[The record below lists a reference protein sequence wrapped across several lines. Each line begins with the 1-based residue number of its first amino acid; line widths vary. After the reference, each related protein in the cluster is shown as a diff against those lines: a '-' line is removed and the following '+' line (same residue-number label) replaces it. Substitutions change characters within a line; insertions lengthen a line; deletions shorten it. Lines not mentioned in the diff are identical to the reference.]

1 MNCWPELRRLVS
13 LQQSRWQRAERALL
27 QTQREL
33 QPLLREL
40 SDFAEQEVSLR
51 SLLASHQAS
60 DITLDYAQL
69 LALLRHQA
77 LLRRQLDLLHL
88 ERDHVAG
95 QCRQLEQSLLR
106 QREHLREA
114 RRKHDSCVRSLQQ
127 RLRVQ
132 RLEQLRREE
141 RETEEMSGARR

>member
-1 MNCWPELRRLVS
+1 MNCWPELRRLLS

-60 DITLDYAQL
+60 DTLDYAQL

-106 QREHLREA
+106 QREQLREA
-114 RRKHDSCVRSLQQ
+114 RSKHDSCVRSLQQ